1 MKDRLCLIPYKDIML
16 DKTYTNIVE
25 YFLRDEP
32 ETFPFFRSSGSTFE
46 KGSDFELLSE
56 FVRIC
61 KEKDLCGSAVARR
74 FSKIVKKLIGEENVF
89 SMSPD
94 EIWERTSEVLLED
107 KNKLRATITSSGL
120 ESVGASVAIDEEF
133 DAHFACCGAVDI
145 SPVLCPFGTD
155 TVSLDTVIKG
165 KKLSEVKNTFYKSL
179 SRYDSVAL
187 FFNDFSFEIPNEYS
201 ASKSYEKYMLGQPLS
216 YKDTDILKSQ
226 LLRMIMLSASE
237 SQKEI
242 MMFLPF
248 APDVRSMGE
257 VSALL
262 DYIDE
267 CGIRINATV
276 YAGDAVSLC
285 MAQSI
290 AGKRYKNIIAATG
303 VSGNGIGDI
312 KKEVLTCWGITPP
325 LLENRASLCKTAAG
339 FIRD

>member
-1 MKDRLCLIPYKDIML
+1 MGHYIQRKHNEAMEICERRYQRYLKEAREHLGLDSNNKLPVNISINLNVNFGTTDTDKVEILSDDKDI
-16 DKTYTNIVE
+16 I
-25 YFLRDEP
+25 
-32 ETFPFFRSSGSTFE
+32 
-46 KGSDFELLSE
+46 
-56 FVRIC
+56 
-61 KEKDLCGSAVARR
+61 
-74 FSKIVKKLIGEENVF
+74 
-89 SMSPD
+89 
-94 EIWERTSEVLLED
+94 
-107 KNKLRATITSSGL
+107 
-120 ESVGASVAIDEEF
+120 IDEEF

-165 KKLSEVKNTFYKSL
+165 KKLSEVKNAFDKSL
-179 SRYDSVAL
+179 SRYDSVVL

-216 YKDTDILKSQ
+216 YKDTDVLKSQ
-226 LLRMIMLSASE
+226 LLRMITLSASE

-242 MMFLPF
+242 MMFLPL

-312 KKEVLTCWGITPP
+312 KKEVLTCWGITTP